1 MQAALRFPTTL
12 SRKRL
17 ALVLAGVLSVLI
29 GVSTAH
35 AQAPSQIQAQTQST
49 TVNPKDPFE
58 SFNRSVFEFNDRL
71 DQSITK
77 PIAQTYVKVTPD
89 LVQTGVRNFFGNLSD
104 MWSTVNNALQLKPAS
119 TAESLARVGVN
130 TILGLGG
137 VIDWAT
143 KMDLN
148 KHPEDFGQTL
158 GYWGMGSGPYLVLPL
173 LGPST
178 LRDTGAM
185 ALDLKTSPVSRVR
198 PAENRY
204 ELTALNLVDKR
215 AKYLDLGD
223 QLNEVALDRYSF
235 VRDVFLQKR
244 RSEVFDG
251 DPPEEDDPDLSQ

>member
-1 MQAALRFPTTL
+1 MQAPLLFISWLP
-12 SRKRL
+12 KGRL
-17 ALVLAGVLSVLI
+17 AFVLACVLSVSL
-29 GVSTAH
+29 GLSSAH
-35 AQAPSQIQAQTQST
+35 AQSTTPSQST
-49 TVNPKDPFE
+49 PSNPKDPFE
-58 SFNRSVFEFNDRL
+58 SFNRSVFDFNDRVDESL
-71 DQSITK
+71 TK
-77 PIAQTYVKVTPD
+77 PIAQTYVRVTPSF
-89 LVQTGVRNFFGNLSD
+89 VQTGVRNFFGNLSD
-104 MWSTVNNALQLKPAS
+104 MWSTVNNAFQLKPAS

-185 ALDLKTSPVSRVR
+185 ALDLKTSPVTRVR
-198 PAENRY
+198 PAEDKY
-204 ELTALNLVDKR
+204 ELMGLNLVDKR

-251 DPPEEDDPDLSQ
+251 DPPDEDDPDLSQ